1 MKCLRLW
8 DGPALTEKQCW
19 VGTDGPTKH
28 LGDELGQVTI
38 HKIQKERSEFTPVNN
53 SFFIVMG
60 LALLSVRKMFLV
72 ASI

>member
-1 MKCLRLW
+1 MGQHLQRNSVGGL
-8 DGPALTEKQCW
+8 
-19 VGTDGPTKH
+19 GTDVPTKH
-28 LGDELGQVTI
+28 LGDELGHI
-38 HKIQKERSEFTPVNN
+38 KFIKYKRRRSEFSPVNN